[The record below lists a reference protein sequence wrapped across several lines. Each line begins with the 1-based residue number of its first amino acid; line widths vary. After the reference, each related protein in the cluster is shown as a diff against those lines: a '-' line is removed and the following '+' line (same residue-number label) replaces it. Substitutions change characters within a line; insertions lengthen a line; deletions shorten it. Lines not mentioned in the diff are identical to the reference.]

1 MGLNY
6 IIQGNIMKWD
16 RIVECMAAAAGAV
29 VGFLFGEVTGLFW
42 AMIAFMA
49 VDYVTGVLVAVVNR
63 NLSSEIGFRGLVKK
77 FLILVFVAMGHIVDT
92 YVIGSGSA
100 LMSAVM
106 LFFIANEGVSIIEN
120 AVGLGMPV
128 PKKLREVLEQL
139 RRESGGGDGD

>member
-1 MGLNY
+1 
-6 IIQGNIMKWD
+6 MKWD
-16 RIVECMAAAAGAV
+16 RIFECMAAAAGAV

-49 VDYVTGVLVAVVNR
+49 VDYVTGVLVAVVNK

-139 RRESGGGDGD
+139 RRESEGGDGD

>member
-1 MGLNY
+1 
-6 IIQGNIMKWD
+6 MKWD
-16 RIVECMAAAAGAV
+16 KIVDCIAAAAGAA
-29 VGFLFGEVTGLFW
+29 VGFLYGEVTGLFW

-49 VDYVTGVLVAVVNR
+49 VDYVTGVLVALVNKK
-63 NLSSEIGFRGLVKK
+63 LSSEIGFRGLVKK

-128 PKKLREVLEQL
+128 PKKLREVLDQL
-139 RRESGGGDGD
+139 KRESEGEDEDNR

>member
-1 MGLNY
+1 
-6 IIQGNIMKWD
+6 MKWD
-16 RIVECMAAAAGAV
+16 KIVDCIAAAAGAV
-29 VGFLFGEVTGLFW
+29 VGFLYGEVTGLFW

-49 VDYVTGVLVAVVNR
+49 VDYVTGVLVALVNKK
-63 NLSSEIGFRGLVKK
+63 LSSEIGFRGLVKK
-77 FLILVFVAMGHIVDT
+77 FLILIFVAMGHIVDT

-128 PKKLREVLEQL
+128 PKKLREVLDQL
-139 RRESGGGDGD
+139 KRESEGEDEDNR

>member
-1 MGLNY
+1 
-6 IIQGNIMKWD
+6 MKWD
-16 RIVECMAAAAGAV
+16 KIVDCIAAAAGAA
-29 VGFLFGEVTGLFW
+29 VGFLYGEVTGLFW

-49 VDYVTGVLVAVVNR
+49 VDYVTGVLVALVTNPLPSELG
-63 NLSSEIGFRGLVKK
+63 LSGLLTK

-128 PKKLREVLEQL
+128 PKKLREVLDQL
-139 RRESGGGDGD
+139 KRESEGEDEDNR